1 MASTLKVDNIIATDG
16 TTAPITLSGDTATL
30 GSGATIGSAVTGTL
44 GTGVIF
50 PAGHVIQ
57 IQYYRFTDSDSDS
70 GGQWQDSP
78 ASITIT
84 PSYSSSYILVQL
96 FGGFGIDN
104 NQSDTNIS
112 YRLYN
117 NTQSTV
123 IFEHQSNSPAA
134 SGYAYG
140 MMGSTFGGL
149 DISPNSGANLY
160 KFQYGRNGGSGGP
173 CAFNPYGKQCVMI
186 AMEIKQ

>member
-1 MASTLKVDNIIATDG
+1 MASIKIANKNFMTQSGNDEP
-16 TTAPITLSGDTATL
+16 AITSN
-30 GSGATIGSAVTGTL
+30 VT
-44 GTGVIF
+44 F
-50 PAGHVIQ
+50 PADHIIQ
-57 IQYYRFTDSDSDS
+57 LQYYRFTDSDSDS

-84 PSYSSSYILVQL
+84 PSYSSSFILVQL
-96 FGGFGIDN
+96 FAGFGINN

-123 IFEHQSNSPAA
+123 IFEGQTNTPVAN
-134 SGYAYG
+134 GYAYS
-140 MMGSTFGGL
+140 MLGSTFCGL

-160 KFQYGRNGGSGGP
+160 KFQYGKNGGNGP
-173 CAFNPYGKQCVMI
+173 CSFNPYGKQCVMI

>member
-1 MASTLKVDNIIATDG
+1 MSRLNVDKITGKTG
-16 TTAPITLSGDTATL
+16 TESGAPITLSGDTATL
-30 GSGATIGSAVTGTL
+30 GSGATLGSAVT
-44 GTGVIF
+44 F

-57 IQYYRFTDSDSDS
+57 IQYYQFTDSDSDS

-104 NQSDTNIS
+104 NQNDTNIS

-123 IFEHQSNSPAA
+123 LFEHQMNTPNA

-140 MMGSTFGGL
+140 MLGSTFGGL

-160 KFQYGRNGGSGGP
+160 KFQYGKNGGTGP

>member
-1 MASTLKVDNIIATDG
+1 MATFKINGKNFATQDG
-16 TTAPITLSGDTATL
+16 TGEPTVSTNVNIDASLA
-30 GSGATIGSAVTGTL
+30 AAN
-44 GTGVIF
+44 F

-84 PSYSSSYILVQL
+84 PDHSSSFILVQL

-104 NQSDTNIS
+104 NASDTNIS

-123 IFEHQSNSPAA
+123 LFEHQGNVQQAN
-134 SGYAYG
+134 GYAYG
-140 MMGSTFGGL
+140 LFGSTFGGL

-160 KFQYGRNGGSGGP
+160 KFQYGKNGGSGP
-173 CAFNPYGKQCVMI
+173 SSFNPYGKQCVMI